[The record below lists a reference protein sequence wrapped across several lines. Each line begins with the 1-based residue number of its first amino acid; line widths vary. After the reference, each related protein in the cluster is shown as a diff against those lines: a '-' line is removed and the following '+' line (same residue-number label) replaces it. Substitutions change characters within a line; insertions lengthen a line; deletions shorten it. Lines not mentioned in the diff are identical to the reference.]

1 MTVSSQ
7 VPSIAATILVV
18 EDDEHMRGGFVR
30 AFEAEGH
37 KVLACGDA
45 AEALRELHR
54 EGCDL
59 VVLDVE
65 LPGVSGLALCRLLR
79 AQAATRRLPVIIVSS
94 HDREEYKVEAFAA
107 GADDFVVKGST
118 ARELLTRVGAHL
130 QVAARERMLRGS
142 NRELAFIADL
152 GRGLLHAL
160 SPAEVVRRVAGATF
174 EGADASLCAAVLI
187 REGGAKGRAGGAKDE
202 GLTVC
207 VFDREGSAEDD
218 AALVDV
224 ERLRAWLAA
233 SPSASRRVEESADF
247 LLRDAAHAVEFAA
260 PLRFEGHAL
269 GALVVGYDRRGD
281 CGQTEERLVE
291 AAAQQAALAA
301 RISTL
306 YEAAR
311 SASVHLAREVERRT
325 AEAESQRRFT
335 EAIIDSLPVSLYA
348 IDRDF
353 RVVAWNRN
361 RELGGQG
368 IPRRDVLGR
377 NIFDVLKRQPRD
389 DMAREFERAFE
400 RGEIEHIEQES
411 HAPDGSTRHWL
422 VSKVPMKID
431 GAEVSHVITVGEDIT
446 ARVQANRAVARTEK
460 LAAVG
465 RLAAGVVHEINN
477 PLATISACAEA
488 LESRVGEG
496 VYGTGPD
503 VEDLREY
510 VQLIRGEA
518 FRCKQIT
525 NGLLDFSR
533 ARAAEHAPVNVSE
546 VVESA
551 ARLLAHQKRG
561 GAIKIEV
568 ELAPHLPLVSG
579 DMGQLQQAVII
590 LAENAMDAMPGGG
603 TLGLRTLGVEAEEDG
618 GPVLE
623 DEQGGSVIIEVS
635 DTGQGIPSGIRER
648 IFDPFFTTKE
658 VGRGTGLG
666 LAVCYGIVTEHG
678 GRIGVESAVGRGS
691 TFRISLPTPKNPDGD
706 LPC

>member
-7 VPSIAATILVV
+7 ISSRAATILVV
-18 EDDEHMRGGFVR
+18 EDDERVRAGLVR
-30 AFEAEGH
+30 AFESEGH
-37 KVLACGDA
+37 RALACGDA

-54 EGCDL
+54 QGCDL
-59 VVLDVE
+59 VVLDIE

-79 AQAATRRLPVIIVSS
+79 AQAATRRLPVIVVSS

-107 GADDFVVKGST
+107 GADDFVVKGAT
-118 ARELLTRVGAHL
+118 ERELLTRVAAHL
-130 QVAARERMLRGS
+130 EASARERLLEGS
-142 NRELAFIADL
+142 NRELSFIADL

-160 SPAEVVRRVAGATF
+160 SPAEVVRRVAGATY
-174 EGADASLCAAVLI
+174 EGADTALCAAVLLKSDA
-187 REGGAKGRAGGAKDE
+187 RRTKGAGDE

-207 VFDREGSAEDD
+207 VFDREGTAEET
-218 AALVDV
+218 ASLVNV
-224 ERLRAWLAA
+224 ERLRAWLAL
-233 SPSASRRVEESADF
+233 SPSVSARVESNDEF
-247 LLRDAAHAVEFAA
+247 FLRDREHAVEYAA
-260 PLRFEGHAL
+260 PLRFEGQAL
-269 GALVVGYDRRGD
+269 GALVVAFDQRGD
-281 CGQTEERLVE
+281 CGQTEERLVD

-311 SASVHLAREVERRT
+311 SASVTLAREVERRT

-348 IDRDF
+348 VDRDY

-377 NIFDVLKRQPRD
+377 NIFEVLTRQPRESLED
-389 DMAREFERAFE
+389 EFERAFAT
-400 RGEIEHIEQES
+400 GEIEHIEQES
-411 HAPDGSTRHWL
+411 RAPDGSTRHWL
-422 VSKVPMKID
+422 ISKVPMKID
-431 GAEVSHVITVGEDIT
+431 GDEVSHVITVGEDIT
-446 ARVQANRAVARTEK
+446 PRVNANRAVARTEK

-477 PLATISACAEA
+477 PLATIAACAEA
-488 LESRVGEG
+488 LESRATEG
-496 VYGTGPD
+496 AYGAGPD
-503 VEDLREY
+503 VEDLSEY
-510 VQLIRGEA
+510 LQLIRGEA

-533 ARAAEHAPVNVSE
+533 ARAAEHAPVNLSD

-561 GAIKIEV
+561 AAIKIDAM
-568 ELAPHLPLVSG
+568 LAESLPLVSG
-579 DMGQLQQAVII
+579 DVGQLQQAVII
-590 LAENAMDAMPGGG
+590 LAENAMDAMPEGG
-603 TLGLRTLGVEAEEDG
+603 TLTLRTSREVEEGEDG
-618 GPVLE
+618 GV
-623 DEQGGSVIIEVS
+623 VVIEVS
-635 DTGQGIPSGIRER
+635 DTGQGIAPEIRER

-678 GRIGVESAVGRGS
+678 GRISVDSVVGRG
-691 TFRISLPTPKNPDGD
+691 TVFRISLPALETSDGD
-706 LPC
+706 LPL

>member
-7 VPSIAATILVV
+7 IANRAATILVV
-18 EDDEHMRGGFVR
+18 EDDERVRRSLQR
-30 AFEAEGH
+30 AFESEGH
-37 KVLACGDA
+37 RVVGCGDA

-54 EGCDL
+54 EDCYDL
-59 VVLDVE
+59 IVIDIE

-79 AQAATRRLPVIIVSS
+79 AQAATRRLPVIVLSS

-107 GADDFVVKGST
+107 GADDFVVKSET
-118 ARELLTRVGAHL
+118 ARELVTRAGAHL
-130 QVAARERMLRGS
+130 EAAERERALQGS

-160 SPAEVVRRVAGATF
+160 TPAEVVRRVAGATY
-174 EGADASLCAAVLI
+174 EGADAALCAAVLLKGDARKI
-187 REGGAKGRAGGAKDE
+187 KGEGVREEG

-207 VFDREGSAEDD
+207 VFDREGSAEEN
-218 AALVDV
+218 ASLVEV
-224 ERLRAWLAA
+224 ERLRAWLAS
-233 SPSASRRVEESADF
+233 SPSVSRRVEAPEEF
-247 LLRDAAHAVEFAA
+247 LLRDHGHAVEFAA
-260 PLRFEGHAL
+260 PLRFEGRAL
-269 GALVVGYDRRGD
+269 GALVVAFDRRGD
-281 CGQTEERLVE
+281 CGQTEERLVD

-348 IDRDF
+348 IDRGF

-377 NIFDVLKRQPRD
+377 NIFDVLTRQPAA
-389 DMAREFERAFE
+389 MKEEFERAFE
-400 RGEIEHIEQES
+400 TGEIEHIEQES
-411 HAPDGSTRHWL
+411 PGSDGSTRHWL
-422 VSKVPMKID
+422 VSKVPMRID
-431 GAEVSHVITVGEDIT
+431 GEEVSHVITVGEDIT
-446 ARVQANRAVARTEK
+446 ARVNANRAVARSEK

-477 PLATISACAEA
+477 PLATIAACAEA
-488 LESRVGEG
+488 LESRADEG
-496 VYGTGPD
+496 SYGAGAD

-510 VQLIRGEA
+510 LRLIRGEA

-533 ARAAEHAPVNVSE
+533 ARPAEHAPVSVAE

-551 ARLLAHQKRG
+551 ARLLMHQKRG
-561 GAIKIEV
+561 VSIRIDV
-568 ELAPHLPLVSG
+568 ELAEHLPLVSG

-590 LAENAMDAMPGGG
+590 LAENGIDAMPEGG
-603 TLGLRTLGVEAEEDG
+603 TLTLRTFQEREDDG
-618 GPVLE
+618 AVR
-623 DEQGGSVIIEVS
+623 IEVR
-635 DTGQGIPSGIRER
+635 DTGHGIPAEIRER

-678 GRIGVESAVGRGS
+678 GRITVDS
-691 TFRISLPTPKNPDGD
+691 TAGHGTAFQISLPAMTTSDGD

>member
-7 VPSIAATILVV
+7 VSSRAATILVV
-18 EDDEHMRGGFVR
+18 EDDERARASLAR
-30 AFEAEGH
+30 AFESEGH
-37 KVLACGDA
+37 RALACGDA

-54 EGCDL
+54 QGCDL
-59 VVLDVE
+59 VVLDIE

-79 AQAATRRLPVIIVSS
+79 AQAATRRLPVIVVSS

-107 GADDFVVKGST
+107 GADDFVVKGAT
-118 ARELLTRVGAHL
+118 ERELLTRVAAHL
-130 QVAARERMLRGS
+130 EASARERLLEGS
-142 NRELAFIADL
+142 NRELSFIADL

-160 SPAEVVRRVAGATF
+160 SPAEVVRRVAGATY
-174 EGADASLCAAVLI
+174 EGADAAICAAVLLKNGA
-187 REGGAKGRAGGAKDE
+187 RGAKPDAGGE

-207 VFDREGSAEDD
+207 VFDREGSAEE
-218 AALVDV
+218 AASLFNVA
-224 ERLRAWLAA
+224 RLRAWLAT
-233 SPSASRRVEESADF
+233 SPSVSARVERADEF
-247 LLRDAAHAVEFAA
+247 FLRDTEHAVEYAA
-260 PLRFEGHAL
+260 PLRFEGQAL
-269 GALVVGYDRRGD
+269 GALVVAFDQRGD
-281 CGQTEERLVE
+281 CGQTEERLVD

-311 SASVHLAREVERRT
+311 SASVTLAREVERRT

-348 IDRDF
+348 VDRDY

-377 NIFDVLKRQPRD
+377 NIFEVLTRQPRE
-389 DMAREFERAFE
+389 ALEEEFDRAFE
-400 RGEIEHIEQES
+400 TGEIENIEQEAR
-411 HAPDGSTRHWL
+411 APDGTTRHWL
-422 VSKVPMKID
+422 ISKVPMKID
-431 GAEVSHVITVGEDIT
+431 GDEVSHVITVGEDIT
-446 ARVQANRAVARTEK
+446 PRVNANRAVARTEK

-488 LESRVGEG
+488 LESRVAEG
-496 VYGTGPD
+496 AYGAGPD

-510 VQLIRGEA
+510 LQLIRGEA

-533 ARAAEHAPVNVSE
+533 ARAAEHAPVNVSD

-561 GAIKIEV
+561 AAIKIDAA
-568 ELAPHLPLVSG
+568 LAESLPLVSG
-579 DMGQLQQAVII
+579 DLGQLQQAVII
-590 LAENAMDAMPGGG
+590 LAENAMDAMPEGG
-603 TLGLRTLGVEAEEDG
+603 TLTLRTSREEGEEGEGGAVVVE
-618 GPVLE
+618 VR
-623 DEQGGSVIIEVS
+623 
-635 DTGQGIPSGIRER
+635 DTGHGIPPEIRER

-678 GRIGVESAVGRGS
+678 GRISVDSAVGRG
-691 TFRISLPTPKNPDGD
+691 TVFRISLPALETSDGD
-706 LPC
+706 LPL

>member
-7 VPSIAATILVV
+7 VSNRAATILVV
-18 EDDEHMRGGFVR
+18 EDDERVRRGLQR
-30 AFEAEGH
+30 AFESAGH
-37 KVLACGDA
+37 RVLACGDA

-54 EGCDL
+54 EDCCDL
-59 VVLDVE
+59 VVMDIE

-79 AQAATRRLPVIIVSS
+79 AQTATRRLPVIVVSS
-94 HDREEYKVEAFAA
+94 HDREDYKVEAFAA
-107 GADDFVVKGST
+107 GADDFVVKSET
-118 ARELLTRVGAHL
+118 ARELLTRIGAHL
-130 QVAARERMLRGS
+130 EAAERERALQGS

-160 SPAEVVRRVAGATF
+160 SLAEVVRRVAGATY
-174 EGADASLCAAVLI
+174 EGADAALCAAALA
-187 REGGAKGRAGGAKDE
+187 RSEGRRAKGEGGKEDD

-207 VFDREGSAEDD
+207 VFDREGTAEED
-218 AALVDV
+218 ASLVEV
-224 ERLRAWLAA
+224 ERLRAWLAS
-233 SPSASRRVEESADF
+233 SPSVSRRVEERGEF
-247 LLRDAAHAVEFAA
+247 FLRDNEHAVEFAA
-260 PLRFEGHAL
+260 PLRFEGRAL
-269 GALVVGYDRRGD
+269 GALVVAFDRRAD
-281 CGQTEERLVE
+281 CGQTEERLVD

-311 SASVHLAREVERRT
+311 SASVHLAREVEHRT

-348 IDRDF
+348 IDRDY

-377 NIFDVLKRQPRD
+377 NIFEVLTRQPRGTL
-389 DMAREFERAFE
+389 RGEFERAFST
-400 RGEIEHIEQES
+400 GEIEHIEQES
-411 HAPDGSTRHWL
+411 QSPDGSTRHWL

-431 GAEVSHVITVGEDIT
+431 GEEVSHVITVGEDIT
-446 ARVQANRAVARTEK
+446 ARVEANRAVARTER

-477 PLATISACAEA
+477 PLATIAACAEA
-488 LESRVGEG
+488 LESRVAEDA
-496 VYGTGPD
+496 YGAGAD

-510 VQLIRGEA
+510 LQLIRGEA

-533 ARAAEHAPVNVSE
+533 ARAVEHAPVNVSE

-551 ARLLAHQKRG
+551 ARLLLHQKRG
-561 GAIKIEV
+561 ASIKIDV
-568 ELAPHLPLVSG
+568 ELGDGLPLVAG

-590 LAENAMDAMPGGG
+590 LAENAIDAMPEGG
-603 TLGLRTLGVEAEEDG
+603 TLTLRTLRDADEESG
-618 GPVLE
+618 AVL
-623 DEQGGSVIIEVS
+623 IEVR
-635 DTGQGIPSGIRER
+635 DTGQGIPPEIRER

-678 GRIGVESAVGRGS
+678 GRIAVDSTVGRG
-691 TFRISLPTPKNPDGD
+691 TAFRISLPAMKTSDGD

>member
-7 VPSIAATILVV
+7 IANRAATILVV
-18 EDDEHMRGGFVR
+18 EDDERVRRSLQR
-30 AFEAEGH
+30 AFESEGH
-37 KVLACGDA
+37 RVVGCGDA

-54 EGCDL
+54 EDCCDL
-59 VVLDVE
+59 VVIDIE

-79 AQAATRRLPVIIVSS
+79 AQAATRRLPVIVLSS

-107 GADDFVVKGST
+107 GADDFVVKSET
-118 ARELLTRVGAHL
+118 ARELVTRAGAHL
-130 QVAARERMLRGS
+130 EAAERERALQGS

-160 SPAEVVRRVAGATF
+160 TPAEVVRRVAGATY
-174 EGADASLCAAVLI
+174 EGADAALCAAVLLKGDARKASGG
-187 REGGAKGRAGGAKDE
+187 REE
-202 GLTVC
+202 NGLTVC
-207 VFDREGSAEDD
+207 VFDREGSAEEN
-218 AALVDV
+218 ASLVEV
-224 ERLRAWLAA
+224 ERLRAWLAS
-233 SPSASRRVEESADF
+233 SPSVSRRVEAPGEF
-247 LLRDAAHAVEFAA
+247 LLRDQGHAVEFAA
-260 PLRFEGHAL
+260 PLRFEGRAL
-269 GALVVGYDRRGD
+269 GALVVAFDRRGD
-281 CGQTEERLVE
+281 CGQTEERLVD

-348 IDRDF
+348 IDRGF

-377 NIFDVLKRQPRD
+377 NIFEVLTRQPTA
-389 DMAREFERAFE
+389 MKEEFERAFE
-400 RGEIEHIEQES
+400 TGEIEHIEQES
-411 HAPDGSTRHWL
+411 PGPDGSTRHWL
-422 VSKVPMKID
+422 VSKVPMRID
-431 GAEVSHVITVGEDIT
+431 GDEVSHVITVGEDIT
-446 ARVQANRAVARTEK
+446 ARVNANRAVARTEK

-477 PLATISACAEA
+477 PLATIAACAEA
-488 LESRVGEG
+488 LESRADEG
-496 VYGTGPD
+496 VYGTSAD

-510 VQLIRGEA
+510 LRLIRGEA

-533 ARAAEHAPVNVSE
+533 ARPAEHAPVSVAE

-551 ARLLAHQKRG
+551 ARLLMHQKRG
-561 GAIKIEV
+561 VSIRIDV
-568 ELAPHLPLVSG
+568 ELAERLPLVSG

-590 LAENAMDAMPGGG
+590 LAENGIDAMPQGG
-603 TLGLRTLGVEAEEDG
+603 TLTLRTFQDAEDDG
-618 GPVLE
+618 AVF
-623 DEQGGSVIIEVS
+623 IEVS
-635 DTGQGIPSGIRER
+635 DTGHGIPADIRER

-678 GRIGVESAVGRGS
+678 GRITVDS
-691 TFRISLPTPKNPDGD
+691 TAGHGTAFQISLPAMTTSDGD

>member
-1 MTVSSQ
+1 MTVPSQ
-7 VPSIAATILVV
+7 VTEKAATILVV
-18 EDDEHMRGGFVR
+18 EDDERVRAGLQR
-30 AFEAEGH
+30 AFESAGH
-37 KVLACGDA
+37 RVLACGDA

-79 AQAATRRLPVIIVSS
+79 AQAATRRLPVIIISS

-107 GADDFVVKGST
+107 GADDYVVKGPT

-130 QVAARERMLRGS
+130 QSAERERLLRGS
-142 NRELAFIADL
+142 NRELSFVADL

-174 EGADASLCAAVLI
+174 EGADTALSAAVLV
-187 REGGAKGRAGGAKDE
+187 RDVGKQARTGSHD

-207 VFDREGSAEDD
+207 V
-218 AALVDV
+218 V

-233 SPSASRRVEESADF
+233 SPSVSKRVEKPEEFF
-247 LLRDAAHAVEFAA
+247 LKDETHAVEFAV
-260 PLRFEGHAL
+260 PLRFEGRAL
-269 GALVVGYDRRGD
+269 GALVVGYDRRAA

-348 IDRDF
+348 IDRDH

-377 NIFDVLKRQPRD
+377 NIFEVLKRQPRD
-389 DMAREFERAFE
+389 AMEHEFESAF
-400 RGEIEHIEQES
+400 RTGDIQRIEQES
-411 HAPDGSTRHWL
+411 RSRDGSTRHWL
-422 VSKVPMKID
+422 VSKVPMRID
-431 GAEVSHVITVGEDIT
+431 GQEVSHVITVGEDIT
-446 ARVQANRAVARTEK
+446 ARVQANRAVARTER

-477 PLATISACAEA
+477 PLATIAACAEA
-488 LESRVGEG
+488 LESRVAEG
-496 VYGTGPD
+496 TYGDGPD
-503 VEDLREY
+503 VEDLRDY
-510 VQLIRGEA
+510 LALIRSEA
-518 FRCKQIT
+518 FRCKAIT

-533 ARAAEHAPVNVSE
+533 SRA
-546 VVESA
+546 
-551 ARLLAHQKRG
+551 
-561 GAIKIEV
+561 
-568 ELAPHLPLVSG
+568 
-579 DMGQLQQAVII
+579 GQFS
-590 LAENAMDAMPGGG
+590 N
-603 TLGLRTLGVEAEEDG
+603 
-618 GPVLE
+618 
-623 DEQGGSVIIEVS
+623 
-635 DTGQGIPSGIRER
+635 
-648 IFDPFFTTKE
+648 
-658 VGRGTGLG
+658 
-666 LAVCYGIVTEHG
+666 
-678 GRIGVESAVGRGS
+678 
-691 TFRISLPTPKNPDGD
+691 
-706 LPC
+706 

>member
-1 MTVSSQ
+1 MTVTSQ
-7 VPSIAATILVV
+7 VSEKAATILVV
-18 EDDEHMRGGFVR
+18 EDDERVRDGLAR
-30 AFEAEGH
+30 AFESEGH
-37 KVLACGDA
+37 RVLACGDA

-59 VVLDVE
+59 IVLDVE

-79 AQAATRRLPVIIVSS
+79 AQSATRRLPVIILSS

-107 GADDFVVKGST
+107 GADDFVVKGAT

-130 QVAARERMLRGS
+130 QSAERERLLRGS
-142 NRELAFIADL
+142 NRELSFIADL

-174 EGADASLCAAVLI
+174 EGADTALAAAVLM
-187 REGGAKGRAGGAKDE
+187 REGGARPRAGAARDE

-207 VFDREGSAEDD
+207 LFDREGSAEDD
-218 AALVDV
+218 ASLIDV
-224 ERLRAWLAA
+224 GRLRAWLAT
-233 SPSASRRVEESADF
+233 SPSVSKRVEAPADF
-247 LLRDAAHAVEFAA
+247 FLKDERHVVEFAA
-260 PLRFEGHAL
+260 PLRFEGRAL
-269 GALVVGYDRRGD
+269 GALVVGYDRRAE

-348 IDRDF
+348 IDRDY

-377 NIFDVLKRQPRD
+377 NIFEVLKRQPRD
-389 DMAREFERAFE
+389 AMAREFERAFQT
-400 RGEIEHIEQES
+400 GEIEHIEQES
-411 HAPDGSTRHWL
+411 RARDGSARHWL
-422 VSKVPMKID
+422 VSKVPMRID
-431 GAEVSHVITVGEDIT
+431 GEEVSHVITVGEDIT
-446 ARVQANRAVARTEK
+446 ARVQANRAVARTER

-488 LESRVGEG
+488 LESRVDEG
-496 VYGTGPD
+496 IYGAGAD
-503 VEDLREY
+503 VDDLREY
-510 VQLIRGEA
+510 LQLIRGEA

-533 ARAAEHAPVNVSE
+533 ARSVEPAPVDVSE

-561 GAIKIEV
+561 AAIRIEV
-568 ELAPHLPLVSG
+568 EAAQGLPLVSG
-579 DMGQLQQAVII
+579 DTGQLQQAVII
-590 LAENAMDAMPGGG
+590 LAENAIDAMPAGG
-603 TLGLRTLGVEAEEDG
+603 TLGMRTRRGEADG
-618 GPVLE
+618 REAV
-623 DEQGGSVIIEVS
+623 VVEVS
-635 DTGQGIPSGIRER
+635 DTGQGIAEELRER

-691 TFRISLPTPKNPDGD
+691 TFRITLPAAKNPDGD

>member
-7 VPSIAATILVV
+7 VVNRAATILLV
-18 EDDEHMRGGFVR
+18 EDDERVRRGLER
-30 AFEAEGH
+30 AFESEGH
-37 KVLACGDA
+37 RVVGCGDA

-54 EGCDL
+54 EDCCDL
-59 VVLDVE
+59 VVLDIE

-79 AQAATRRLPVIIVSS
+79 AQSATRRLPVIVLSS

-107 GADDFVVKGST
+107 GADDFVLKSDT
-118 ARELLTRVGAHL
+118 ARELVTRVGAHL
-130 QVAARERMLRGS
+130 EAAERERALEGS

-160 SPAEVVRRVAGATF
+160 SPAEVVRRVAGATY
-174 EGADASLCAAVLI
+174 EGADAALCAAVLLKGETRKPNGE
-187 REGGAKGRAGGAKDE
+187 REDG

-207 VFDREGSAEDD
+207 VFDREGSAEES
-218 AALVDV
+218 ASLVEV
-224 ERLRAWLAA
+224 ERLRAWLAL
-233 SPSASRRVEESADF
+233 SPSVSRRVEAAEEF
-247 LLRDAAHAVEFAA
+247 LLRDRGHAVEFAA
-260 PLRFEGHAL
+260 PLRFEGRAL
-269 GALVVGYDRRGD
+269 GALVVAFDRRGD
-281 CGQTEERLVE
+281 CGQTEERLVD

-348 IDRDF
+348 IDRGF

-377 NIFDVLKRQPRD
+377 NIFDVLKRQPRSA
-389 DMAREFERAFE
+389 MRAEFERAFAT
-400 RGEIEHIEQES
+400 GEIEHIEQES
-411 HAPDGSTRHWL
+411 PAPDGSTRHWL

-431 GAEVSHVITVGEDIT
+431 GDEVSHVITVGEDIT
-446 ARVQANRAVARTEK
+446 ARVNANRAVARTEK

-477 PLATISACAEA
+477 PLATIAACAEA
-488 LESRVGEG
+488 LESRADEGIYGEG
-496 VYGTGPD
+496 AD

-510 VQLIRGEA
+510 LQLIRGEA

-533 ARAAEHAPVNVSE
+533 ARAVEHAPVSVSE

-551 ARLLAHQKRG
+551 ARLLMHQKRG
-561 GAIKIEV
+561 VSIRLDV
-568 ELAPHLPLVSG
+568 ELAERLPLVSG

-590 LAENAMDAMPGGG
+590 LAENAIDAMPEGG
-603 TLGLRTLGVEAEEDG
+603 TLTLRTLGSEQDDGVVLVE
-618 GPVLE
+618 VR
-623 DEQGGSVIIEVS
+623 
-635 DTGQGIPSGIRER
+635 DTGHGIPAEIRER

-678 GRIGVESAVGRGS
+678 GSLSVDSTVGHG
-691 TFRISLPTPKNPDGD
+691 TAFQISLPAMKTSDGD